1 MASGSNQDN
10 SSMYFTGNNR
20 DRKIFLAILSRIRR
34 RIILGESGDGNE
46 WIYVDGTSGV
56 EVACMSER
64 ASES

>member
-1 MASGSNQDN
+1 M
-10 SSMYFTGNNR
+10 
-20 DRKIFLAILSRIRR
+20 FLAILSRIRSK
-34 RIILGESGDGNE
+34 IFLGGSRDGNE

>member
-1 MASGSNQDN
+1 MVVTKITRACISQGI
-10 SSMYFTGNNR
+10 TGIG
-20 DRKIFLAILSRIRR
+20 KYFLAILSRIRS
-34 RIILGESGDGNE
+34 RIILGECGDGNE

>member
-1 MASGSNQDN
+1 MVV
-10 SSMYFTGNNR
+10 T
-20 DRKIFLAILSRIRR
+20 KIFGAFISQGITGIGKCFLTILSRIRS

-46 WIYVDGTSGV
+46 WMYVDGTSGV

>member
-1 MASGSNQDN
+1 M
-10 SSMYFTGNNR
+10 
-20 DRKIFLAILSRIRR
+20 FLAILSQIRS